1 MRFLLAF
8 AFLLLPASLW
18 AACTGTDQRLALSAS
33 DRAAIDSQVAA
44 TPFAE
49 GNHWIARRGSR
60 TLHVIGTMHINDPR
74 LDAVTAA
81 LEPLIAKADL
91 LLLEGTKRE
100 EAEMMAAIG
109 SDPSLTLITEG
120 PSLIDRLP
128 PAEWND
134 LAAKARAN
142 GVAPWMAAKMRPWF
156 LAVSMAVPPCLR
168 TSPERT
174 RGLDKRLEQA
184 ADEAGTET
192 RALESPMTLFEVFNS
207 EPLEEQVRQ
216 LRAYLTLLGGE
227 QDAIFTMIESYFN
240 EQALTYFTIYER
252 DFLQSDAL
260 PPEETRRIWQESM
273 EAMLDNRNR
282 AWIPVIEAAE
292 GDLIVVAA
300 GALHLPGE
308 TGVLN
313 LLQQQGY
320 SLERAPF

>member
-1 MRFLLAF
+1 MRIFSALF
-8 AFLLLPASLW
+8 FLLLPASLW
-18 AACTGTDQRLALSAS
+18 AACTGTDQRLALHAEELTEIE
-33 DRAAIDSQVAA
+33 AKVAA
-44 TPFAE
+44 TPFSE

-60 TLHVIGTMHINDPR
+60 TVHVIGTMHINDPR
-74 LDAVTAA
+74 LGEVAAAVAPIVA
-81 LEPLIAKADL
+81 QADL

-100 EAEMMAAIG
+100 EAEMLAAIG
-109 SDPSLTLITEG
+109 RDPSLTLITEG

-128 PAEWND
+128 PKEWES
-134 LAAKARAN
+134 LAQRARAS

-168 TSPERT
+168 KLPEST
-174 RGLDKRLEQA
+174 NGLDKRLEQA
-184 ADEAGTET
+184 AEKAGTET

-227 QDAIFTMIESYFN
+227 QDAFYTMIESYFD
-240 EQALTYFTIYER
+240 EQSQTYFTIYEH

-260 PPEETRRIWQESM
+260 PAEETRRIWRESM
-273 EAMLDNRNR
+273 DAMLDNRNQ

-292 GDLIVVAA
+292 GNLIVVAA

-308 TGVLN
+308 NGVLN

-320 SLERAPF
+320 TLERAPF

>member
-1 MRFLLAF
+1 MRFILAF

-33 DRAAIDSQVAA
+33 DRAAIDAEVAA
-44 TPFAE
+44 APFAE

-81 LEPLIAKADL
+81 LKPVIAEADL

-100 EAEMMAAIG
+100 EAELMAAIG
-109 SDPSLTLITEG
+109 RDPSLTLITEG

-128 PAEWND
+128 PQEWDD

-184 ADEAGTET
+184 ADEAGTGT

-227 QDAIFTMIESYFN
+227 QDAIFTMIESYFD

-313 LLQQQGY
+313 LLQQEGY
-320 SLERAPF
+320 RLERAPF